1 MKSSFLL
8 NTFIVLLA
16 DVSCASFVLFTNIF
30 TLVRSVITPRLD
42 YCSSLYFCLPSSRRV
57 FLLILL
63 FAKLTEHI
71 PKYGHV
77 SSYVLPILM
86 LTIISLLYFEK
97 NIPYDTDE
105 ELIYKISYVKLDIV
119 RKEFCSS
126 RILDAA
132 QYSLNDII
140 EPRLGT
146 RLPFSRY
153 PYTILVGSSCWRG
166 QAPYVKLLKHSYYY
180 R

>member
-77 SSYVLPILM
+77 SSYVLPILIM
-86 LTIISLLYFEK
+86 TIIKVSFILR
-97 NIPYDTDE
+97 
-105 ELIYKISYVKLDIV
+105 KISLMTQTKLAKLYIV

-132 QYSLNDII
+132 QYSLNDIV

-146 RLPFSRY
+146 RMPFSRY
-153 PYTILVGSSCWRG
+153 PYTILLGSIAVGEAKR
-166 QAPYVKLLKHSYYY
+166 LM
-180 R
+180 

>member
-77 SSYVLPILM
+77 SSYVLPILIM
-86 LTIISLLYFEK
+86 TIIKVSFILR
-97 NIPYDTDE
+97 
-105 ELIYKISYVKLDIV
+105 KISLMTQTKLAKTKICQAIYSKKGILQFAYT
-119 RKEFCSS
+119 RCS
-126 RILDAA
+126 
-132 QYSLNDII
+132 
-140 EPRLGT
+140 
-146 RLPFSRY
+146 
-153 PYTILVGSSCWRG
+153 TILAER
-166 QAPYVKLLKHSYYY
+166 HS
-180 R
+180 